1 MINDIKKFLNEEQ
14 DPKAVEKISEK
25 VNDLLTNGESV
36 EYIAVQNK
44 PAINISSDSV
54 VLTNKRILFFRSK
67 SFGLVTDFKDYLWKD
82 VAESHISEAILGSTF
97 TMTAITGFIETI
109 DYIPKSQARKLY
121 QYAQG
126 KEEEMIEYRRQKELE
141 EKRATAGGITVNT
154 QNEKPEEPQK
164 PQEVKPEVTAED
176 PMETLMKLKA
186 FLDNDLI
193 SLEDYETKKKEIL
206 ERM

>member
-14 DPKAVEKISEK
+14 DPKAVEKIAEK
-25 VNDLLTNGESV
+25 VNDLLTNGETV

-44 PAINISSDSV
+44 PAINISPDAI

-97 TMTAITGFIETI
+97 TMTAITGLIETI

-126 KEEEMIEYRRQKELE
+126 KEEEMIQYRRQKELE

-154 QNEKPEEPQK
+154 QNEKPEEPPK
-164 PQEVKPEVTAED
+164 TQEVKLGVTAED

-193 SLEDYETKKKEIL
+193 SAEDYEAKKKEIL

>member
-1 MINDIKKFLNEEQ
+1 MINDIKKFLNEDQ

-25 VNDLLTNGESV
+25 VNDLLTNGETV

-44 PAINISSDSV
+44 PAINISPDSI

-67 SFGLVTDFKDYLWKD
+67 SFGFVTDFNDYLWKD

-97 TMTAITGFIETI
+97 TMTAVTGYIETI

-126 KEEEMIEYRRQKELE
+126 KEEQMIEYRREKELE
-141 EKRATAGGITVNT
+141 ERRAASGGIVVNT
-154 QNEKPEEPQK
+154 QNENQKKPAEPQEAK
-164 PQEVKPEVTAED
+164 SETPAED
-176 PMETLMKLKA
+176 PMETLLKLKA

-206 ERM
+206 SRM

>member
-44 PAINISSDSV
+44 PAINISPDSV

-97 TMTAITGFIETI
+97 TMIAITGFVETI

-154 QNEKPEEPQK
+154 QNEKLDEPQK
-164 PQEVKPEVTAED
+164 PQEEKPEVKAED

>member
-44 PAINISSDSV
+44 PAINISPDSV

-164 PQEVKPEVTAED
+164 PQEEKPEVKAED

>member
-44 PAINISSDSV
+44 PAINLSPDSV

-97 TMTAITGFIETI
+97 TMIAITGFIETI

-164 PQEVKPEVTAED
+164 PQKVKPEVTAED

>member
-1 MINDIKKFLNEEQ
+1 MINNLKKFLNEEQ
-14 DPKAVEKISEK
+14 DPKAIEKIIEK

-44 PAINISSDSV
+44 PAINISPDSI

-164 PQEVKPEVTAED
+164 PQKVKPEVTAED

>member
-1 MINDIKKFLNEEQ
+1 MINNLKKFLNEEQ
-14 DPKAVEKISEK
+14 DPKAIEKIIEK

-44 PAINISSDSV
+44 PAINISPDSI

-97 TMTAITGFIETI
+97 TMTAVTGFIETI

-141 EKRATAGGITVNT
+141 EKRAAAGGITVNT

-164 PQEVKPEVTAED
+164 PQEVKPEVAAEG
-176 PMETLMKLKA
+176 PMETLMKLKT
-186 FLDNDLI
+186 FLENDLI
-193 SLEDYETKKKEIL
+193 SLEDYEAKKKEIL

>member
-1 MINDIKKFLNEEQ
+1 MINDIKKFMNEDQ

-25 VNDLLTNGESV
+25 VNDLLTNEETV

-44 PAINISSDSV
+44 PAINISPDSV

-67 SFGLVTDFKDYLWKD
+67 SFGLITDFQDYLWKD
-82 VAESHISEAILGSTF
+82 IAESHISEAILGSTF
-97 TMTAITGFIETI
+97 RMTAVSGFVETI

-121 QYAQG
+121 QYAQS

-154 QNEKPEEPQK
+154 QNEKPEELKDP
-164 PQEVKPEVTAED
+164 KPESPAED
-176 PMETLMKLKA
+176 PMQTLMKLKA

-193 SLEDYETKKKEIL
+193 SLEDYEAKKKEIL
-206 ERM
+206 SRM

>member
-1 MINDIKKFLNEEQ
+1 MINDIKKFLNEDQ

-25 VNDLLTNGESV
+25 VNDLLTNGETV

-44 PAINISSDSV
+44 PAINISPDSI

-67 SFGLVTDFKDYLWKD
+67 SFGLVTDFNDYLWKD

-97 TMTAITGFIETI
+97 TMTAVTGYIETI

-126 KEEEMIEYRRQKELE
+126 KEEQMIEYRREKELE
-141 EKRATAGGITVNT
+141 ERRAASGGIVVNT
-154 QNEKPEEPQK
+154 QNENLEKPAEPQEAK
-164 PQEVKPEVTAED
+164 SETPAED
-176 PMETLMKLKA
+176 PMETLLKLKA

-206 ERM
+206 SRM

>member
-1 MINDIKKFLNEEQ
+1 MINDIKKFLNEDQ

-25 VNDLLTNGESV
+25 VNDLLTNGETV

-44 PAINISSDSV
+44 PAINISPDSI

-67 SFGLVTDFKDYLWKD
+67 SFGLVTDFNDYLWKD
-82 VAESHISEAILGSTF
+82 VAESHIIEAILGSTF

-164 PQEVKPEVTAED
+164 SQEVKPEVPAED
-176 PMETLMKLKA
+176 PMETLMKLKV

-206 ERM
+206 QRM

>member
-1 MINDIKKFLNEEQ
+1 MINDIKKFLNEDQ
-14 DPKAVEKISEK
+14 DQKAVEKISEK
-25 VNDLLTNGESV
+25 VNDLLTNGETV

-44 PAINISSDSV
+44 PAINISPDSIV
-54 VLTNKRILFFRSK
+54 FTNKRILFFRSK

-97 TMTAITGFIETI
+97 TMTAVSGFIETI

-121 QYAQG
+121 QYAQA

-141 EKRATAGGITVNT
+141 DKRAAAGGITVNA
-154 QNEKPEEPQK
+154 QNEKSEEPQK
-164 PQEVKPEVTAED
+164 PHEVKPEAPAED

-193 SLEDYETKKKEIL
+193 SAEDYETKKKEIL
-206 ERM
+206 GRM

>member
-1 MINDIKKFLNEEQ
+1 MINDIKKFLNEDQ

-25 VNDLLTNGESV
+25 VNDLLTNGETV

-44 PAINISSDSV
+44 PAINISPDSI

-67 SFGLVTDFKDYLWKD
+67 SFGLVTDFNDYLWKD

-164 PQEVKPEVTAED
+164 PQEVKPEVPAED

-206 ERM
+206 QRM

>member
-1 MINDIKKFLNEEQ
+1 MINDIKKFLNEDQ

-25 VNDLLTNGESV
+25 VNDLLTNGETV

-44 PAINISSDSV
+44 PAINISPDSI

-67 SFGLVTDFKDYLWKD
+67 SFGLVTDFNDYLWKD

-97 TMTAITGFIETI
+97 TMTAVTGYIETI

-126 KEEEMIEYRRQKELE
+126 KEEQMIEYRREKELE
-141 EKRATAGGITVNT
+141 ERRAAAGGIVVNT
-154 QNEKPEEPQK
+154 QNENLEKPAEPQEAK
-164 PQEVKPEVTAED
+164 SETPAED
-176 PMETLMKLKA
+176 PMETLLKLKA

-206 ERM
+206 SRM